1 MFELVCIFKYIYN
14 FLVLK
19 NVDPRTRKFIFSS
32 AQLKQLAASSSSPA
46 SKLSPETASPSY
58 QFQTTSD
65 SRDELSVPVFFLS
78 TLATT
83 YRVVRLS
90 NPRATEIADERPRS
104 DPAASQHGAAS
115 RSRADDGAEVDA
127 AGRGGERHH
136 ELA

>member
-46 SKLSPETASPSY
+46 SKLSPDAYRHP
-58 QFQTTSD
+58 D
-65 SRDELSVPVFFLS
+65 DERLERRALRHSVPVFFLS